1 MIIELFGAPG
11 AGKTTFARALA
22 AHLGE
27 RGHTVDLILSAR
39 PEERSPREIR
49 SASDLKAH
57 PSSNMIWRLTHLF
70 AEMLAMAR
78 SPFTISHDVATVR
91 TLIKILP
98 PSNTV
103 WSFRLA
109 QYVLR
114 LSRAWSKASDTDHIV
129 LFDQAFVQVV
139 CSLALFCDGAD
150 ELLISQALD
159 TVPKSDVLI
168 RIDAPIVT
176 LEARLRDRQ
185 HLESR
190 IERLLELDLATNLS
204 SLAIVDCL
212 HDLLRKRGRDVT
224 NAESLDKQSLRESL
238 ERVEK
243 QIMAQFSIER
253 GESGMC
259 TKADVHR
266 PL

>member
-11 AGKTTFARALA
+11 AGKTTFAHALA

-27 RGHTVDLILSAR
+27 RGHTVDLIVSAR

-49 SASDLKAH
+49 SASDLKPH
-57 PSSNMIWRLTHLF
+57 PPTNLIWRLTHLF
-70 AEMLAMAR
+70 AEILAMAR
-78 SPFTISHDVATVR
+78 SPFTISHDVATAL

-98 PSNTV
+98 PSNTL
-103 WSFRLA
+103 WSLRLA
-109 QYVLR
+109 QYVSR

-139 CSLALFCDGAD
+139 CSLALLSDRAD
-150 ELLISQALD
+150 KLLISHALD

-168 RIDAPIVT
+168 RLDAPIVT

-185 HLESR
+185 RLESR
-190 IERLLELDLATNLS
+190 IERVLELDLATNLRS
-204 SLAIVDCL
+204 PAIVDCL

-224 NAESLDKQSLRESL
+224 YAESLDKHSLHEAL
-238 ERVEK
+238 ERIEK
-243 QIMAQFSIER
+243 QIMAQLSIER
-253 GESGMC
+253 GESGM
-259 TKADVHR
+259 R
-266 PL
+266 